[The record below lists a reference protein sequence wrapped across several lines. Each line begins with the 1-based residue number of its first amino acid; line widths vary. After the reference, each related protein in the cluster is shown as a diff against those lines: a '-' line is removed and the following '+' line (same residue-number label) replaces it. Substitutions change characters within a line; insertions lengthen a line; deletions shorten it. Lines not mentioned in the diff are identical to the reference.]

1 MNRKNTFFLT
11 AGLLAGAVLAV
22 LIYKVTDIPLLRQI
36 TPLFSL
42 FISAFVIIRA
52 FRKNEK

>member
-1 MNRKNTFFLT
+1 MNRKDTFFLT

-36 TPLFSL
+36 TPLVSL
-42 FISAFVIIRA
+42 FIAAFVIIRA

>member
-36 TPLFSL
+36 TPFVSL

>member
-1 MNRKNTFFLT
+1 MNRKDTFFLT

-22 LIYKVTDIPLLRQI
+22 LIYITDIPLLRQI
-36 TPLFSL
+36 TPLVSL
-42 FISAFVIIRA
+42 FIAAFAIIRA

>member
-22 LIYKVTDIPLLRQI
+22 LIYITDIPLLRQM
-36 TPLFSL
+36 TPFVSL
-42 FISAFVIIRA
+42 FIAAFVNIRA
-52 FRKNEK
+52 FRENEK